1 VAVTEIQEALQRIAA
16 EVGPAV
22 VGVGRR
28 WGRGSGVIVAPG
40 QMLTNAHNIG
50 GEEVAVTLGG
60 GDSVTGRVL
69 GTDVDAD
76 VAVVGVEEGAGP
88 AVSWSEAPV
97 TAGLLVV
104 ALANPGGRGLRV
116 THGYVSSTERSF
128 RGPRHRR
135 IAGSI
140 EHTAPLI
147 RGSSGGPIVD
157 AEGGLLGINTNR
169 LGEGFYL
176 AIPADGALREK
187 VASLARGESPATPR
201 LGVGLAP
208 AEVGRRLRRAVG
220 LPEARGLLVR
230 AVEEDSAAARA
241 GITEGDLITEAS
253 GRPVESADDLYEALD
268 GAGARLELKLLRGAE
283 EVTTAVRFGDAEG
296 S

>member
-1 VAVTEIQEALQRIAA
+1 MAVTEIQDALQRIAE

-40 QMLTNAHNIG
+40 RVLTNAHNIG
-50 GEEVAVTLGG
+50 GDEVTVVLGR
-60 GDSVTGRVL
+60 GDSMTGRVL
-69 GTDVDAD
+69 GADVDAD
-76 VAVVGVEEGAGP
+76 VAVVGVDEDAGP
-88 AVSWSEAPV
+88 AVTWSDGPA
-97 TAGLLVV
+97 ALGRLVV

-128 RGPRHRR
+128 RGPRNRR
-135 IAGSI
+135 IAGSV

-157 AEGGLLGINTNR
+157 AEGRLLGINTNR

-176 AIPADGALREK
+176 AIPADESLQAK
-187 VASLARGESPATPR
+187 VTSLSAGESPETPR

-220 LPEARGLLVR
+220 LPDAHGLLVR
-230 AVEEDSAAARA
+230 AVEENSAAARA

-253 GRPVESADDLYEALD
+253 GRPVKSADDLYEALD
-268 GAGARLELKLLRGAE
+268 GAGSHMELKLLRGAE
-283 EVTTAVRFGDAEG
+283 EVAASVSFGGADG

>member
-1 VAVTEIQEALQRIAA
+1 MAVTEIQDALQRNAE

-22 VGVGRR
+22 VGVGQR
-28 WGRGSGVIVAPG
+28 WGRGSGVFVAPG
-40 QMLTNAHNIG
+40 RVLTNAHNVG
-50 GEEVAVTLGG
+50 SDEVTVVLGG

-69 GTDVDAD
+69 GADVDAD
-76 VAVVGVEEGAGP
+76 VAVVGVDEDAGP
-88 AVSWSEAPV
+88 PVTWSDAPV
-97 TAGLLVV
+97 GRGQLVI

-128 RGPRHRR
+128 RGPRNRR

-147 RGSSGGPIVD
+147 RGSSGGPVVD
-157 AEGGLLGINTNR
+157 AEARLLGINTNR

-176 AIPADGALREK
+176 AIPADASLREK
-187 VASLARGESPATPR
+187 VAALSAGESPATPR

-220 LPEARGLLVR
+220 LPDAQGLLVR

-241 GITEGDLITEAS
+241 GVAEGDLITAAS
-253 GRPVESADDLYEALD
+253 GRPVTSADDLYEALD
-268 GAGARLELKLLRGAE
+268 GADAGLELKLLRGAE
-283 EVTTAVRFGDAEG
+283 EVTASVRFGGAAG
-296 S
+296 N

>member
-1 VAVTEIQEALQRIAA
+1 MAVTEIQDALQRIAE

-40 QMLTNAHNIG
+40 RVLTNAHNVG
-50 GEEVAVTLGG
+50 SDEVTVVLGG

-69 GTDVDAD
+69 GADVDGD
-76 VAVVGVEEGAGP
+76 VAVVGMDEDAGP
-88 AVSWSEAPV
+88 AVTWSDAPV
-97 TAGLLVV
+97 EVGRLVV

-128 RGPRHRR
+128 RGPRNRR

-147 RGSSGGPIVD
+147 RGSSGGPVVD
-157 AEGGLLGINTNR
+157 ADARLLGINTNR

-176 AIPADGALREK
+176 AIPADGSLREK
-187 VASLARGESPATPR
+187 VAALSSGESPVTPR

-208 AEVGRRLRRAVG
+208 VEVARRLRRAVG
-220 LPEARGLLVR
+220 LPDAQGLLVR

-241 GITEGDLITEAS
+241 GVADGDLITEAS
-253 GRPVESADDLYEALD
+253 GRPVTSADDLYDALD
-268 GAGARLELKLLRGAE
+268 GAGAGLELKLLRGAE
-283 EVTTAVRFGDAEG
+283 EVTASVRFGGAAG

>member
-1 VAVTEIQEALQRIAA
+1 VAVTEIQEALQRVAA

-40 QMLTNAHNIG
+40 QVLTNAHNIG

-230 AVEEDSAAARA
+230 AVEGDSAAARA

>member
-1 VAVTEIQEALQRIAA
+1 MAVTEIQESLQRIAREA
-16 EVGPAV
+16 GPAV

-40 QMLTNAHNIG
+40 RVLTNAHNIG
-50 GEEVAVTLGG
+50 GEEVTVTLGG

-76 VAVVGVEEGAGP
+76 IAVVGVDEGAGP
-88 AVSWSEAPV
+88 AVSWSGAPV

-128 RGPRHRR
+128 RGPRNRR

-176 AIPADGALREK
+176 AIPADEALREK
-187 VASLARGESPATPR
+187 VASLERGESPATPR

-220 LPEARGLLVR
+220 LPDAPGLLVR

-253 GRPVESADDLYEALD
+253 GRPVETADDLYEALD

-283 EVTTAVRFGDAEG
+283 EVTAAVRFGGAEA

>member
-1 VAVTEIQEALQRIAA
+1 MAVTEIQETLQRIA
-16 EVGPAV
+16 EEIGPAV

-40 QMLTNAHNIG
+40 RVLTNAHNIG
-50 GEEVAVTLGG
+50 SDEVTVVLGR

-69 GTDVDAD
+69 GADVDAD
-76 VAVVGVEEGAGP
+76 VAVVGVDEDAGP
-88 AVSWSEAPV
+88 AVTWSDEPV
-97 TAGLLVV
+97 ALGRLVV

-128 RGPRHRR
+128 RGPRNRR

-157 AEGGLLGINTNR
+157 AEGRLVGINTNR

-176 AIPADGALREK
+176 AIPADESLQAR
-187 VASLARGESPATPR
+187 VASLSAGESPETPR

-220 LPEARGLLVR
+220 LPDAQGLLVR

-241 GITEGDLITEAS
+241 GVTEGDLITEAS
-253 GRPVESADDLYEALD
+253 GRPVKSADDLYEALD
-268 GAGARLELKLLRGAE
+268 GARARLELKLLRGAE
-283 EVTTAVRFGDAEG
+283 EVTASVRFGGAEG

>member
-1 VAVTEIQEALQRIAA
+1 MAVTEIQDALQRIAE

-40 QMLTNAHNIG
+40 RVLTNAHNVG
-50 GEEVAVTLGG
+50 SDEVTVVLGG

-69 GTDVDAD
+69 GADVDAD
-76 VAVVGVEEGAGP
+76 VAVVGVDEDAGP
-88 AVSWSEAPV
+88 PV
-97 TAGLLVV
+97 TWSDAPAARGRLVI

-128 RGPRHRR
+128 RGPRNRR

-147 RGSSGGPIVD
+147 RGSSGGPVVD
-157 AEGGLLGINTNR
+157 AEARLLGINTNR

-176 AIPADGALREK
+176 AIPADASLREK
-187 VASLARGESPATPR
+187 VAALSAGESPATPR

-220 LPEARGLLVR
+220 LPDAQGLLVR
-230 AVEEDSAAARA
+230 TVEEDSAAARA
-241 GITEGDLITEAS
+241 GVAEGDLITEAS
-253 GRPVESADDLYEALD
+253 GRPVTSADDLYEALD
-268 GAGARLELKLLRGAE
+268 GAGAGLELKLLRGAE
-283 EVTTAVRFGDAEG
+283 EVTASVRFGAAAG